1 MEKPIVIGS
10 VVFSRAG
17 RDKGR
22 FFLVSEIVDDA
33 YVRLTDGDVRKLDK
47 PKLKKVRHLK
57 NTGDVLDGI
66 AEKIEKGVK
75 IYDAEVF
82 SALRRYNL

>member
-22 FFLVSEIVDDA
+22 FFLVTEIVDDI
-33 YVRLTDGDVRKLDK
+33 YVRLADGDVRKLDK

-57 NTGDVLDGI
+57 NTGDILDGI